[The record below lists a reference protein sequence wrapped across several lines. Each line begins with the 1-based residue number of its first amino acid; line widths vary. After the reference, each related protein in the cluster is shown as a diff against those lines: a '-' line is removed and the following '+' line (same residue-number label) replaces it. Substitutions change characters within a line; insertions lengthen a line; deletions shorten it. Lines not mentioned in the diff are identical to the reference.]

1 MKTIYFLS
9 NVIVNPIHNKIAR
22 ILERDFHV
30 SCSDLNQVEQFLL
43 SDVKVDTLVVILT
56 SMYFF
61 QTNEY
66 ENIDEKLEILLSLL
80 TKYKEK
86 SGASILLSN
95 IWDSSSSV
103 SFQEGDRVE
112 INYKIAQANSKI
124 SKYADQST
132 SFQVLNIFNLAK
144 KIGDDNFYRCKMD
157 LLYQMPF
164 SSSAINSIT
173 DEILLKLNLLNG
185 QKRKK
190 LCLIDGDN
198 TLWGGVLGEDGVHGV
213 YCDQNYPGVVY
224 WMFQKQLLELKRTG
238 VILGLVSK
246 NNEKDIRDLFKVRN
260 FPLEIGDFSVL
271 MANWDPK
278 SFNIQMSANNLNIG
292 LDSIVFIDDSNF
304 EIESVQMALP
314 QVLCVQFNSLDLE
327 DNLSLLANI
336 RSFQSIKITNEDI
349 KKVEQYRQEFK
360 RVEVKQIFDDV
371 DSYIKSL
378 NMEIECSVNEPNNL
392 HRVVQL
398 FNKTNQFNLTTIR
411 YQASQIEEIYKKGFV
426 FDFRVQDK
434 FGDMGIVGVAVV
446 VNNCIDNFVLS
457 CRALGRNIEFKIIE
471 IIKKYINKDIQS
483 SFLLS
488 KRNQQTEYF
497 YEKCSFKL
505 INSSNNNKI
514 YKYHHSDI
522 DQNDYDYIAY
532 KISNKELK

>member
-1 MKTIYFLS
+1 MKTIHFLS
-9 NVIVNPIHNKIAR
+9 NVVVNPIHNKIAR
-22 ILERDFHV
+22 ILENDFHV

-43 SDVKVDTLVVILT
+43 SDVKVDILVVILT
-56 SMYFF
+56 SKYFF

-66 ENIDEKLEILLSLL
+66 ENIEEKLEILLSLL
-80 TKYKEK
+80 TNYKEK
-86 SGASILLSN
+86 NEASVLLSN
-95 IWDSSSSV
+95 LWDSSSSV
-103 SFQEGDRVE
+103 SFQEADRAE
-112 INYKIAQANSKI
+112 NNYKIVQANRKI
-124 SKYADQST
+124 FKYASQLA

-144 KIGDDNFYRCKMD
+144 KIGDDNFYRRKMD
-157 LLYQMPF
+157 FLYQMPF
-164 SSSAINSIT
+164 SSSAINCIT

-198 TLWGGVLGEDGVHGV
+198 TLWGGILGEDGVQGV
-213 YCDQNYPGVVY
+213 SCDQNYPGVVY

-246 NNEKDIRDLFKVRN
+246 NNENDIRNLFKIRS
-260 FPLEIGDFSVL
+260 FPLEIEDFSVL
-271 MANWDPK
+271 MVNWDPK

-314 QVLCVQFNSLDLE
+314 KVLCVQFNSLNLE
-327 DNLSLLANI
+327 GNLSLLANI
-336 RSFQSIKITNEDI
+336 PSFQSIKLTNEDI
-349 KKVEQYRQEFK
+349 KKVEQYRQESK
-360 RVEVKQIFDDV
+360 RVEAKQIFDDV

-378 NMEIECSVNEPNNL
+378 NIEIECSVNEPENL

-411 YQASQIEEIYKKGFV
+411 YQASQIEEIYKEGFV
-426 FDFRVQDK
+426 FDFKVQDK
-434 FGDMGIVGVAVV
+434 FGDMGIVGAAIV

-457 CRALGRNIEFKIIE
+457 CRALSRNIEFKIIE

-483 SFLLS
+483 NFILS
-488 KRNQQTEYF
+488 DRNQQTEHF
-497 YEKCSFKL
+497 YEKCSFEI
-505 INSSNNNKI
+505 INSSNHSK
-514 YKYHHSDI
+514 KYMYRHSNTV
-522 DQNDYDYIAY
+522 QNDYDYMAY
-532 KISNKELK
+532 NILNKEK

>member
-1 MKTIYFLS
+1 MKTIHFLS
-9 NVIVNPIHNKIAR
+9 NVVVNPIHNKIAR
-22 ILERDFHV
+22 ILEDDFHV

-43 SDVKVDTLVVILT
+43 SDVKVDILVVILT
-56 SMYFF
+56 SKYFF
-61 QTNEY
+61 QTNEH
-66 ENIDEKLEILLSLL
+66 ENLEERLEILLSLL
-80 TKYKEK
+80 TNYKEK
-86 SGASILLSN
+86 NEASILLSN
-95 IWDSSSSV
+95 LWDSSSSV
-103 SFQEGDRVE
+103 SFQEADRVE
-112 INYKIAQANSKI
+112 NNYKIVQANRKI
-124 SKYADQST
+124 FKYASQLT

-157 LLYQMPF
+157 FLYQMPF
-164 SSSAINSIT
+164 SSSAINCIT

-198 TLWGGVLGEDGVHGV
+198 TLWGGILGEDGVQGV
-213 YCDQNYPGVVY
+213 SCDQNYPGVVY

-246 NNEKDIRDLFKVRN
+246 NNENDIRNLFKVRN
-260 FPLEIGDFSVL
+260 FPLEIEDFSVL
-271 MANWDPK
+271 MANWNPK

-336 RSFQSIKITNEDI
+336 PSFQSIKLTNEDI
-349 KKVEQYRQEFK
+349 KKVEQYRQESK
-360 RVEVKQIFDDV
+360 RVEAKQIFDDV

-378 NMEIECSVNEPNNL
+378 NIEIECSVNEPENL

-411 YQASQIEEIYKKGFV
+411 YQASQIEEIYKEGFV
-426 FDFRVQDK
+426 FDFKVQDK
-434 FGDMGIVGVAVV
+434 FGDMGIVGAAIV

-483 SFLLS
+483 NFILS
-488 KRNQQTEYF
+488 DRNQQTEHF
-497 YEKCSFKL
+497 YEKCSFEI
-505 INSSNNNKI
+505 INSSNHSK
-514 YKYHHSDI
+514 KYMYRHSNTV
-522 DQNDYDYIAY
+522 QNDYDHMAY
-532 KISNKELK
+532 NILNKEK

>member
-1 MKTIYFLS
+1 MKTIHFLS
-9 NVIVNPIHNKIAR
+9 NVVVNPIHNKIAR
-22 ILERDFHV
+22 ILENDFHV

-56 SMYFF
+56 SKYFF

-66 ENIDEKLEILLSLL
+66 ENIEEKLEILLSLL
-80 TKYKEK
+80 TNYKEK
-86 SGASILLSN
+86 NEASVLLSN
-95 IWDSSSSV
+95 LWDSSSSV
-103 SFQEGDRVE
+103 SFQEADRAE
-112 INYKIAQANSKI
+112 NNYKIVQANRKI
-124 SKYADQST
+124 FKYASQLA

-157 LLYQMPF
+157 FLYQMPF
-164 SSSAINSIT
+164 SSSAINCII

-198 TLWGGVLGEDGVHGV
+198 TLWGGILGEDGVQGV
-213 YCDQNYPGVVY
+213 SCDQNYPGVVY

-246 NNEKDIRDLFKVRN
+246 NNENDIKNLFKIRS
-260 FPLEIGDFSVL
+260 FPLEIEDFSVL
-271 MANWDPK
+271 MVNWDPK

-314 QVLCVQFNSLDLE
+314 EVLCVQFNPLNLE
-327 DNLSLLANI
+327 GNLSLLANI
-336 RSFQSIKITNEDI
+336 PSFQSIKLTNEDI
-349 KKVEQYRQEFK
+349 KKVEQYQQESK
-360 RVEVKQIFDDV
+360 RVEAKQIFDDV

-378 NMEIECSVNEPNNL
+378 NIEIECSVNEPENL

-411 YQASQIEEIYKKGFV
+411 YQASQIEEIYKEGFV
-426 FDFRVQDK
+426 FDFKVQDK
-434 FGDMGIVGVAVV
+434 FGDMGIVGAAIV

-457 CRALGRNIEFKIIE
+457 CRALSRNIEFKIIE

-483 SFLLS
+483 NFILS
-488 KRNQQTEYF
+488 NRNQQTENF
-497 YEKCSFKL
+497 YEKCSFEL
-505 INSSNNNKI
+505 INSSNHSK
-514 YKYHHSDI
+514 KYMYRHSNI
-522 DQNDYDYIAY
+522 VQNDYDYMAY
-532 KISNKELK
+532 TILNKEK

>member
-1 MKTIYFLS
+1 MKTIHFLS
-9 NVIVNPIHNKIAR
+9 NVVVNPIHNKIAR
-22 ILERDFHV
+22 ILEDDFHV

-43 SDVKVDTLVVILT
+43 SDVKVDILVVILT
-56 SMYFF
+56 SKYFF
-61 QTNEY
+61 QTNEHEY
-66 ENIDEKLEILLSLL
+66 LEKRLEILLSLL
-80 TKYKEK
+80 TNYKEK
-86 SGASILLSN
+86 NEASILLSN
-95 IWDSSSSV
+95 LWDSSSSV
-103 SFQEGDRVE
+103 SFQEADRVE
-112 INYKIAQANSKI
+112 NNYKIVQANRKI
-124 SKYADQST
+124 FKYASQLT

-157 LLYQMPF
+157 FLYQMPF
-164 SSSAINSIT
+164 SSSAINCIT

-198 TLWGGVLGEDGVHGV
+198 TLWSGILGEDGVQGV
-213 YCDQNYPGVVY
+213 SCDQNYPGVVY

-246 NNEKDIRDLFKVRN
+246 NNENDIRNLFKVRS
-260 FPLEIGDFSVL
+260 FPLEIEDFSVL
-271 MANWDPK
+271 MANWNPK

-336 RSFQSIKITNEDI
+336 PSFQSIKLTNEDI
-349 KKVEQYRQEFK
+349 KKVEQYRQESK
-360 RVEVKQIFDDV
+360 RVEAKQIFDDV

-378 NMEIECSVNEPNNL
+378 NIEIECSVNEPENL

-411 YQASQIEEIYKKGFV
+411 YQASQIEEIYKEGFV
-426 FDFRVQDK
+426 FDFKVQDK
-434 FGDMGIVGVAVV
+434 FGDMGIVGAAIV

-483 SFLLS
+483 NFILS
-488 KRNQQTEYF
+488 DRNQQTEHF
-497 YEKCSFKL
+497 YEKCSFEI
-505 INSSNNNKI
+505 INSSNHSK
-514 YKYHHSDI
+514 KYMYRHSNTV
-522 DQNDYDYIAY
+522 QNDYDHMAY
-532 KISNKELK
+532 NILNKEK

>member
-1 MKTIYFLS
+1 MKTIHFLS
-9 NVIVNPIHNKIAR
+9 NVVVNPIHNKIEK
-22 ILERDFHV
+22 ILENDFHV

-43 SDVKVDTLVVILT
+43 SDVKVDILVVILT
-56 SMYFF
+56 SKYFF

-66 ENIDEKLEILLSLL
+66 ENIEERLGILLSLL
-80 TKYKEK
+80 TNYKEK
-86 SGASILLSN
+86 NEASILLSN
-95 IWDSSSSV
+95 LWDSSSSV
-103 SFQEGDRVE
+103 SFQEADRAE
-112 INYKIAQANSKI
+112 NNDKIVQANRKI
-124 SKYADQST
+124 FKYAGQLT

-144 KIGDDNFYRCKMD
+144 KIGDDNFYRRKMD
-157 LLYQMPF
+157 FLYQMPF
-164 SSSAINSIT
+164 SSSAINCIT

-198 TLWGGVLGEDGVHGV
+198 TLWGGILGEDGVQGV
-213 YCDQNYPGVVY
+213 SCDQNYPGVVY

-246 NNEKDIRDLFKVRN
+246 NNENDIKNLFKIRS
-260 FPLEIGDFSVL
+260 FPLEIEDFSVL
-271 MANWDPK
+271 MVNWDPK

-314 QVLCVQFNSLDLE
+314 EVLCVQFNPLNLE
-327 DNLSLLANI
+327 GNLSLLANI
-336 RSFQSIKITNEDI
+336 PSFQSIKLTNEDI
-349 KKVEQYRQEFK
+349 KKVEQYQQESK
-360 RVEVKQIFDDV
+360 RVEAKQIFDDV

-378 NMEIECSVNEPNNL
+378 NIEIECSVNEPENL

-411 YQASQIEEIYKKGFV
+411 YQASQIEEIYKEGFV
-426 FDFRVQDK
+426 FDFKVQDK
-434 FGDMGIVGVAVV
+434 FGDMGIVGAAIV

-457 CRALGRNIEFKIIE
+457 CRALSRNIEFKIIE

-483 SFLLS
+483 NFILS
-488 KRNQQTEYF
+488 NRNQQTENF
-497 YEKCSFKL
+497 YEKCSFEL
-505 INSSNNNKI
+505 INSSNHSK
-514 YKYHHSDI
+514 KYMYRHSNI
-522 DQNDYDYIAY
+522 VQNDYDYMAY
-532 KISNKELK
+532 TILNKEK